1 MINIGDFASSLCILF
16 ILGIMFTISGAV
28 NSLFQDLR
36 NQYLGELH
44 QRIYGDLAYIGILF
58 LFLILF
64 IFLYKGTTSTTT
76 IRQVVKI

>member
-36 NQYLGELH
+36 NRYLEVH
-44 QRIYGDLAYIGILF
+44 QKTYGDLAYIGVLF

-64 IFLYKGTTSTTT
+64 IFLYKGTTSSTT